1 MTLRFKLFLLIAGI
15 TIFSTTGVTAVALWR
30 ELLRGQ
36 ELLYREGAAVAAQLA
51 RPATA
56 HAGSPSAAPGAREAL
71 EPLLA
76 RLVQDAPLARAWVV
90 DRSGAVVVCAS
101 RNGQPC
107 PSGVPTEF
115 APAEAPIQALVRL
128 MHSEGLVTGA
138 PILTEAGLVGAV
150 RVDFTQSEVVG
161 SARALTWSTAIVA
174 AFWILLGQTFA
185 GILLSSLTRSVD
197 RVVEAAEALGRE
209 ESGLQLDVPGDR
221 ELADLVNAFNRMSA
235 RLKERRDENLRLI
248 EVSLAWLRA
257 EGRRVIYDAEHFFD
271 GFRADAGYALET
283 LRAAVRGGAETVVL
297 CDTNGGS
304 LPWQITDVVRQV
316 GSAVGHPFGVHTHND
331 GECAVAN
338 TLAAVAE
345 GATQVQG
352 TINGYGERCGNANLC
367 SIIPALELKLRK
379 PCLPEGRLRT
389 LREVSQFVAEV
400 ANLAPD
406 EHLPYVGKSAFAH
419 KGGIHVAA
427 MRRNESSYQHID
439 PALVGNEMRVVVSE
453 LSGRGNLLS
462 KAEEYGLDAR
472 GRDVGTLLNE
482 IKDLEAKG
490 FSFEAAE
497 ASVAMMMK
505 RQEPGYQAP
514 FELIDFLV
522 TVEHRTGRGLFAE
535 AMVKVRV
542 GGEVVH
548 TAAEGDGPVD
558 ALDAALRK
566 ALLPHYPDVA
576 KLHLAD
582 YKVRILD
589 SSNGTAATT
598 RVLIDTQKAGR
609 RWSTVGASTNII
621 EASWRALVDSIEYG
635 LTLAA

>member
-1 MTLRFKLFLLIAGI
+1 MIQIYDTTLRDG
-15 TIFSTTGVTAVALWR
+15 T
-30 ELLRGQ
+30 Q
-36 ELLYREGAAVAAQLA
+36 REGISLSCEDKLRIARRLDALGVAFIEGGWPGSNPKDAEFFERARDLPWETARIAAF
-51 RPATA
+51 
-56 HAGSPSAAPGAREAL
+56 GSTCRVGGGPED
-71 EPLLA
+71 
-76 RLVQDAPLARAWVV
+76 DA
-90 DRSGAVVVCAS
+90 
-101 RNGQPC
+101 N
-107 PSGVPTEF
+107 
-115 APAEAPIQALVRL
+115 IQALLDAR
-128 MHSEGLVTGA
+128 TPA
-138 PILTEAGLVGAV
+138 CT
-150 RVDFTQSEVVG
+150 VVG
-161 SARALTWSTAIVA
+161 KTWTLHV
-174 AFWILLGQTFA
+174 T
-185 GILLSSLTRSVD
+185 
-197 RVVEAAEALGRE
+197 
-209 ESGLQLDVPGDR
+209 DVLR
-221 ELADLVNAFNRMSA
+221 TTL
-235 RLKERRDENLRLI
+235 DENLRII
-248 EVSLAWLRA
+248 EQSIAFLRQQ
-257 EGRRVIYDAEHFFD
+257 GRRVIYDAEHFFD